1 MATVKQLL
9 LDEIES
15 RLDDDDADGYN
26 PPSPAPTPVNWKND
40 EIPDDTQRNL
50 SDS

>member
-15 RLDDDDADGYN
+15 RLDDDDAEAYN
-26 PPSPAPTPVNWKND
+26 PPSPAPTPLNETNTD
-40 EIPDDTQRNL
+40 EISDTP
-50 SDS
+50 